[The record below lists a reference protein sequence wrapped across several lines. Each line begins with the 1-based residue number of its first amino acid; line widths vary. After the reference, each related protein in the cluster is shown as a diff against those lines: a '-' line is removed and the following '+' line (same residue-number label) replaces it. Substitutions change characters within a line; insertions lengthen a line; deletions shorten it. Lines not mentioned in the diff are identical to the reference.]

1 MGDMEDMGG
10 SWVRTGVHACLPISA
25 AAAVSRD
32 VREID
37 VNNLV
42 DILDVI
48 RTIMYHILHY
58 PGDHRF
64 WRRGEDRGGQ
74 EGLQVSHS
82 RFPHQITPEQKHVD
96 IASHIIPKV
105 VAIRPAQRRVDTRML
120 RHRFRP
126 PLGDEKPRA
135 VFECVGLG

>member
-1 MGDMEDMGG
+1 MEDMEDMGG
-10 SWVRTGVHACLPISA
+10 SWVRTGVHACLPIS

-58 PGDHRF
+58 PVIIAFSRTASRSSG
-64 WRRGEDRGGQ
+64 RRGSAQG
-74 EGLQVSHS
+74 
-82 RFPHQITPEQKHVD
+82 RFL
-96 IASHIIPKV
+96 ACSGV
-105 VAIRPAQRRVDTRML
+105 VHAWQPSS
-120 RHRFRP
+120 
-126 PLGDEKPRA
+126 G
-135 VFECVGLG
+135 

>member
-1 MGDMEDMGG
+1 M
-10 SWVRTGVHACLPISA
+10 CLPIS

-64 WRRGEDRGGQ
+64 WRRGEDP
-74 EGLQVSHS
+74 
-82 RFPHQITPEQKHVD
+82 RF
-96 IASHIIPKV
+96 ASHLRPCRPRLSLGGVGSTYSGQYWYNSLSDSNWV
-105 VAIRPAQRRVDTRML
+105 VAP
-120 RHRFRP
+120 F
-126 PLGDEKPRA
+126 
-135 VFECVGLG
+135 

>member
-1 MGDMEDMGG
+1 MVPQFAPRVERLIGLSSYAFG
-10 SWVRTGVHACLPISA
+10 P
-25 AAAVSRD
+25 AAVSRD

-82 RFPHQITPEQKHVD
+82 RFYSPV
-96 IASHIIPKV
+96 
-105 VAIRPAQRRVDTRML
+105 RTRS
-120 RHRFRP
+120 
-126 PLGDEKPRA
+126 
-135 VFECVGLG
+135 

>member
-1 MGDMEDMGG
+1 MAEM
-10 SWVRTGVHACLPISA
+10 

-64 WRRGEDRGGQ
+64 WRRGEDRGRQ
-74 EGLQVSHS
+74 EGLHRS
-82 RFPHQITPEQKHVD
+82 RVFL
-96 IASHIIPKV
+96 
-105 VAIRPAQRRVDTRML
+105 PAFERN
-120 RHRFRP
+120 RH
-126 PLGDEKPRA
+126 KPGPSA
-135 VFECVGLG
+135 LA

>member
-1 MGDMEDMGG
+1 MAPTTEPRMPVEEKVRQTSSVILDVEDMEDMGG
-10 SWVRTGVHACLPISA
+10 SRVRTGVHACLPISA

-58 PGDHRF
+58 R
-64 WRRGEDRGGQ
+64 
-74 EGLQVSHS
+74 
-82 RFPHQITPEQKHVD
+82 
-96 IASHIIPKV
+96 
-105 VAIRPAQRRVDTRML
+105 
-120 RHRFRP
+120 
-126 PLGDEKPRA
+126 
-135 VFECVGLG
+135 